1 MKKSFNIQEL
11 LHHKSKCHGMK
22 AHAPLL
28 VEIYPKTPRTG
39 SEVSQFGGSHNH
51 KTKQSKLPSFI
62 DRWVTSFKN
71 FLVLVSKPTWS
82 PWMRNLFARDNEYML
97 KILLMVLNM
106 AIGSLYRNTSISP
119 WPYKH
124 QCRLCGQHCFFIQN
138 KVCFFKP
145 KTWENFGF
153 FGLNF

>member
-28 VEIYPKTPRTG
+28 VEIYPKTPRTW

-106 AIGSLYRNTSISP
+106 AIGSLKNSIEILLFLLDLTNTNVGFVVNIVF
-119 WPYKH
+119 
-124 QCRLCGQHCFFIQN
+124 L
-138 KVCFFKP
+138 FKT
-145 KTWENFGF
+145 KFAFSNQKLGKILDF
-153 FGLNF
+153 LD